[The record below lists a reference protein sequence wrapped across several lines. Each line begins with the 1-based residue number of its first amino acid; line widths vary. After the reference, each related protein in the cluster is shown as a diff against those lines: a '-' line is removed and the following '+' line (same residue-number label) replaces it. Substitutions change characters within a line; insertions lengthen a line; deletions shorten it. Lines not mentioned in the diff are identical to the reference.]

1 MVAAARVAGGNRLRR
16 IEARNGEF
24 AGLIWAK
31 GKRKD
36 GKFECDAIQCDS
48 WRVIARR
55 ANALVGVDRGGAAAR
70 YLLVRYRSISG
81 NRDDRLTYQTRVLGM
96 QLSNIRVLRQ
106 HRLASRQVQQDRF
119 DNSSLMATHVTVK
132 VDNQSVA
139 QNISHSCVLN

>member
-1 MVAAARVAGGNRLRR
+1 MVAAARVAGGDCLRR
-16 IEARNGEF
+16 TEARNGEF

-48 WRVIARR
+48 WRVSRR

-81 NRDDRLTYQTRVLGM
+81 YRDDRLTYQTNIFCM
-96 QLSNIRVLRQ
+96 QLNNTRLLRQ

-119 DNSSLMATHVTVK
+119 DDSSLVATHVTVK
-132 VDNQSVA
+132 VN
-139 QNISHSCVLN
+139 N